1 MYTFRPKIFRI
12 KSNYQPFLI
21 VFSLLLIITGCGE
34 LDKSNQPK
42 QVTETSL
49 KEAFQNEF
57 LIGTALNENQIFE
70 IDSLDIKL
78 VKKEFNSITP
88 ENCMKWMFMEPEK
101 GKFDFDTSD
110 RFVAL
115 GKKNKMFVIGHN
127 LVWHSQLAAWVPTI
141 ESPEELSDN
150 LHNHI
155 KTIVEHYKGKIDGW
169 DVVNEALNE
178 DGTLRNSIF
187 YEKLGDRYLVD
198 AFKWAQEYDPNV
210 ELYYNDYNMCNPEKR
225 SGAIELVKLL
235 QQNGAK
241 IDGIG
246 MQGHWNL
253 EEPSLK
259 EIETSIEEYAALG
272 IKVMI
277 TELDIT
283 VLPNPWDL
291 EGAEVSQNYENS
303 AAMNPYPNELPDSV
317 ALRLAKRYSDIFQ
330 LFKKHSDKIS
340 RVTFWG
346 VNDGQSWLNGWPI
359 KGRTNYP
366 LPFNRNNKPKSA
378 YDSIIQVS
386 RDTIL

>member
-1 MYTFRPKIFRI
+1 MHKFKPTL
-12 KSNYQPFLI
+12 NYMAPYQQTSI
-21 VFSLLLIITGCGE
+21 LIIAMLLATLSCE
-34 LDKSNQPK
+34 EANKSDQPK
-42 QVTETSL
+42 QKTETSL

-57 LIGTALNENQIFE
+57 VIGTALNKNQIFE
-70 IDSLDIKL
+70 IDSLDSKL
-78 VKKEFNSITP
+78 LKKEFNSITA
-88 ENCMKWMFMEPEK
+88 ENSMKWMYMEPEK

-110 RFVAL
+110 RFVAF
-115 GKKNKMFVIGHN
+115 GKKNNMFIVGHN
-127 LVWHSQLAAWVPTI
+127 LVWHSQLAEWVPTLQ
-141 ESPEELSDN
+141 SKEELSN
-150 LHNHI
+150 SLQNHI
-155 KTIVEHYKGKIDGW
+155 KTMVERYKGKIDGW

-187 YEKLGDRYLVD
+187 LEKLGNRYLID
-198 AFKWAQEYDPNV
+198 SFKWAQESDPNV
-210 ELYYNDYNMCNPEKR
+210 ELYYNDYNMCKSEKR
-225 SGAIELVKLL
+225 AGAINLVTLL
-235 QQNGAK
+235 MENGAK

-259 EIETSIEEYAALG
+259 DIETSIVSYAALG
-272 IKVMI
+272 LKVMI

-291 EGAEVSQNYENS
+291 EGAEVGQNFENNE
-303 AAMNPYPNELPDSV
+303 AMNPYPNGLPDSIS
-317 ALRLAKRYSDIFQ
+317 LKLAKRYKDIFQ

-346 VNDGQSWLNGWPI
+346 LNDGQSWLNGWPI

-366 LPFNRNNKPKSA
+366 LPFDRNNKPKAA
-378 YDSIIQVS
+378 YDSIIQVA

>member
-1 MYTFRPKIFRI
+1 MHQI
-12 KSNYQPFLI
+12 KTTITCFVSCYQTSIIVIGFLLATL
-21 VFSLLLIITGCGE
+21 SCEETN
-34 LDKSNQPK
+34 KSDPSK
-42 QVTETSL
+42 QQTETSL

-57 LIGTALNENQIFE
+57 VIGTALNESQIFE
-70 IDSLDIKL
+70 TDSLENEL
-78 VKKEFNSITP
+78 LKKEFNSITP

-101 GKFDFDTSD
+101 GKFDFKTSD
-110 RFVAL
+110 RFVAF
-115 GKKNKMFVIGHN
+115 GKKNNMFVIGHN
-127 LVWHSQLAAWVPTI
+127 LVWHSQLAAWVPTVQ
-141 ESPEELSDN
+141 STEELSN
-150 LHNHI
+150 SLKNHI
-155 KTIVEHYKGKIDGW
+155 KTIVERYKGKIDGW

-187 YEKLGDRYLVD
+187 LEKLGNRYLID
-198 AFKWAQEYDPNV
+198 SFKWAQESDPNV
-210 ELYYNDYNMCNPEKR
+210 ELYYNDYNMCNMEKR
-225 SGAIELVKLL
+225 AGAIKLVTLL
-235 QQNGAK
+235 KENGAK

-259 EIETSIEEYAALG
+259 DIETSILSYAALG
-272 IKVMI
+272 LKVMI

-291 EGAEVSQNYENS
+291 EGAEVGQNFENS
-303 AAMNPYPNELPDSV
+303 EAMNPYSKGLPDSV
-317 ALRLAKRYSDIFQ
+317 SLKLAKRYKDIFQ

-346 VNDGQSWLNGWPI
+346 LNDGQSWLNGWPI

-366 LPFNRNNKPKSA
+366 LPFDRNNKPKAA
-378 YDSIIQVS
+378 YDSIIQVA